1 MRSNLWFDL
10 QYFADGSAGASA
22 AGGEGGEGSAAGVTS
37 SVDAGQKALEGL
49 GVPADRREKWAKS
62 KVRREIT
69 TATVQQDNV
78 NAQQAAAGDAGQG
91 GGRKSWD
98 EIISDPEYKQAFDSQ
113 VQGIVRQRLAKASQT
128 QETFDKLRPALEF
141 LATKYK
147 IPTENLDYDALAS
160 AIQSDDSIVE
170 NYADERGTSLETA
183 RADLKDKL
191 ELERL
196 RRESRISMDRQTIET
211 HINKLHEQAEEVRQY
226 DPSFDVDR
234 EIATNAVFARLTSPQ
249 IGMSVADAYFAVHRK
264 EILAQRDQAQAQQA
278 IAAVANTVRAN
289 QSRPKENGAA
299 MPSSVTSKSYKDMS
313 SAERTAFKDELK
325 KRWARGEK
333 PMVGS
338 IR

>member
-10 QYFADGSAGASA
+10 QYFADGGAGASA
-22 AGGEGGEGSAAGVTS
+22 AGGEGGEGSASGVS
-37 SVDAGQKALEGL
+37 SVDAGQKTLEGL
-49 GVPADRREKWAKS
+49 GVPADRVNKWAKS
-62 KVRREIT
+62 KARREIP
-69 TATVQQDNV
+69 TATVQQDNGTE
-78 NAQQAAAGDAGQG
+78 QQAETGAAGQG

-147 IPTENLDYDALAS
+147 LPTENLDYDALVS

-196 RRESRISMDRQTIET
+196 RRESRISMDRQSIEA
-211 HINKLHEQAEEVRQY
+211 HINRLHEQAEEVRQY
-226 DPSFDVDR
+226 DPNFDVDR
-234 EIATNAVFARLTSPQ
+234 EIAENAVFARLTSPQ

-313 SAERTAFKDELK
+313 PAERAAFKNELK
-325 KRWARGEK
+325 MRWARGEK

>member
-22 AGGEGGEGSAAGVTS
+22 AGGEGGEGSAAGVS
-37 SVDAGQKALEGL
+37 SVDAGQKTLEGL
-49 GVPADRREKWAKS
+49 GVPADRASKWAKS
-62 KVRREIT
+62 KARRELP
-69 TATVQQDNV
+69 TAKVQQDNG
-78 NAQQAAAGDAGQG
+78 NEQQAATGDAGQS

-98 EIISDPEYKQAFDSQ
+98 EIISDPEYRQAFDSQ
-113 VQGIVRQRLAKASQT
+113 VQGIVRQRLAKASKT
-128 QETFDKLRPALEF
+128 QETFDKLQPALEF

-147 IPTENLDYDALAS
+147 ISTENLDYDALVS

-196 RRESRISMDRQTIET
+196 RRESRISMDRQSIEA
-211 HINKLHEQAEEVRQY
+211 HINRLHQQAEEVRQY
-226 DPSFDVDR
+226 DPNFDVDK
-234 EIATNAVFARLTSPQ
+234 EIAENAVFARMTSPQ

>member
-1 MRSNLWFDL
+1 MHSDLWLDL
-10 QYFADGSAGASA
+10 QYFADAGA
-22 AGGEGGEGSAAGVTS
+22 AGGEGGEGSATGVDS
-37 SVDAGQKALEGL
+37 GDAGQKVLEGL

-62 KVRREIT
+62 KVRRDIP
-69 TATVQQDNV
+69 TANVQQANGDG
-78 NAQQAAAGDAGQG
+78 QQAAAGDAGQG

-113 VQGIVRQRLAKASQT
+113 VQGIVRQRLAKTTQM
-128 QETFDKLRPALEF
+128 QETFNKLQPALEF

-147 IPTENLDYDALAS
+147 LPTENLDYDALAS

-196 RRESRISMDRQTIET
+196 RRENRISMDRQTIQT
-211 HINKLHEQAEEVRQY
+211 HINKLHEQAEEVRQF
-226 DPSFDVDR
+226 DPNFDVDK
-234 EIATNAVFARLTSPQ
+234 EIAENAVFARMTSPQ
-249 IGMSVADAYFAVHRK
+249 IGMSVADAYFACHRK

-278 IAAVANTVRAN
+278 ITAVANTIRAN
-289 QSRPKENGAA
+289 QSRPRENGAA

-313 SAERTAFKDELK
+313 ASERSAFKDELK

-333 PMVGS
+333 PMVGT